1 MIDTQALYR
10 RREAGFLKEIRPYLH
25 YALQSLSI
33 AAGIGSLVFIIGYRQ
48 FLQWVTPDFPWQLT
62 ATVCT
67 LLTLVGGRI
76 RTYLQQ
82 ADTLFLLPQEPA
94 MAIYLQTAM
103 SRARMI
109 GSIQTA
115 VGWLIVWPM
124 YHKLAPS
131 SGWLFFA
138 MLLVWLIFKQV
149 LLFGKWTEQQLLEQ
163 RTRTLFILLRWLLC
177 AGLTYAI
184 FKLGLVYG
192 TGMLAISSLAYLGI
206 LRIPRQYKVHW
217 NLLIDS
223 ELRHQASIYRV
234 LNLFIDV
241 PELRGKARNIR
252 WIPQFVRYI
261 PFQRKSTYRY
271 LFTLVWLRSE
281 LFGMTC
287 RFTAIGILLM
297 IAFDNKVMAAILY
310 AILAI
315 FGAIQLADLQRYY
328 REHLWQHI
336 YPLSPHLRKRSLRTV
351 RLTLH
356 LCALVLM
363 IIPAFWTLSA
373 PLWAAGMFIIA
384 ALGSVLY
391 HRLK

>member
-1 MIDTQALYR
+1 MMDTQALYR
-10 RREAGFLKEIRPYLH
+10 RREAEFLKEIRPYLH

-33 AAGIGSLVFIIGYRQ
+33 AAGIGFLVFMIGYRQ
-48 FLQWVTPDFPWQLT
+48 FLQWVTPEFPWQLT
-62 ATVCT
+62 ATVCMM
-67 LLTLVGGRI
+67 LVLGGGRI

-103 SRARMI
+103 RRARII
-109 GSIQTA
+109 GSILTA
-115 VGWLIVWPM
+115 IGWLIVWPM

-131 SGWLFFA
+131 SGWLFLLL
-138 MLLVWLIFKQV
+138 LLVWLVFKQV

-163 RTRTLFILLRWLLC
+163 RTRYLFIVLRWLLC
-177 AGLTYAI
+177 AGLTYTV
-184 FKLGLVYG
+184 FKLGPGYG
-192 TGMLAISSLAYLGI
+192 AGILAVGSLAYLGI
-206 LRIPRQYKVHW
+206 LRLPRQYKVHW
-217 NLLIDS
+217 NLLIDW
-223 ELRHQASIYRV
+223 ELRHKASIYRI

-252 WIPQFVRYI
+252 WLNKIVNFI
-261 PFQRKSTYRY
+261 PFQRKSTYKY

-287 RFTAIGILLM
+287 RFTVIGILLM
-297 IAFDNKVMAAILY
+297 VAFDNKILAAVLY

-315 FGAIQLADLQRYY
+315 FSAVQLADLLRYY

-336 YPLSPHLRKRSLRTV
+336 YPLSPHLRKQSLRVV

-356 LCALVLM
+356 LCMLVLI

-373 PLWAAGMFIIA
+373 PLWAAIMLIIA
-384 ALGSVLY
+384 ACVSMIY
-391 HRLK
+391 HRFK